1 MSDALLKIDVE
12 TTGLIAALDS
22 LGPSIQAYTK
32 AAARVTADRIVASAR
47 ARVPRGKSGRT
58 AAGIT
63 AQASYD
69 GTGYVVMP
77 FNDAF
82 ERALIASG
90 NDQQPANLPV
100 WLEFGTKKMTAR
112 PFFFA
117 AARAEENAHDR
128 RMRAAIQDAIDAKG
142 LGD

>member
-22 LGPSIQAYTK
+22 LGAFVFTYTK

-47 ARVPRGKSGRT
+47 ARVRRRTGRT

-63 AQASYD
+63 AQESYD
-69 GTGYVVMP
+69 KKGYVVLP

-82 ERALIASG
+82 ERALIESG
-90 NDQQPANLPV
+90 NDQQPENLPI
-100 WLEFGTKKMTAR
+100 WLEFGTKKMTAK
-112 PFFFA
+112 PYFFA
-117 AARAEENAHDR
+117 AAKVEEQAHDR